1 MGVCKRVLL
10 FQPTLSC
17 YLSHRKKCCIIQS
30 LACLLFLLSVSRPA
44 TAQTQPT
51 AQAQPSEQTQSASPY
66 FSATPI
72 SSTFRESS
80 PYWQQQ
86 VNYIIDVT
94 LNDRERTLDGFLKIQ
109 YHNQSPD
116 TLSFI
121 WFHVWPNAFKNDGTA
136 FSEQLLGNGR
146 TDFYFS
152 DQEQKGYINRLDFRV
167 NGAEARMEDHP
178 LYIDII
184 KVVLP
189 TPLPPGGLITITTPF
204 HEKLPYNFSR
214 GGFRDKGFQITQW
227 YPKPAVYDQKGWH
240 PIPYLDQGE
249 FYSEYGNFDVRITLP
264 KDYVVGATGEL
275 QDSPGKQETGIQKSA
290 ASDNQSSITKNNA
303 LPVTQQ
309 SKSNNQHNSKSLTQN
324 AKSNTQ
330 HNPPTNTK
338 PNSRPFLHHPKSNN
352 QDNPPAPNQNSTTN
366 TQNNNP
372 PATKT
377 LRYLQEN
384 VHDFAWFASKRYR
397 VDHDTLQLR
406 SGRIIDVYSFYI
418 PSAESAWNHSVSYIK
433 QAVRYRSGLIGEYPF
448 NVVSAAEIGMG
459 EPGGMEYPTITGITA
474 QTSGKELD
482 MLIEHEVGHNWFYAI
497 LGTNERMYPWMDEG
511 INTYYDNRYEALY
524 YPPAPP
530 PQPANKNWIMRKM
543 PENIDRLLIDNLA
556 KQRLDQPISTA
567 SEDFT
572 AQNYDLIA
580 YSKTAF
586 WMRQLEDSLGT
597 PLFDQCMQEYYRRW
611 QFKHPYPED
620 FRAILEQTAHRDL
633 NTPFALL
640 DIKGPV
646 TPYPAHKKLKPTF
659 LFSARNTDKFNYIN
673 IGPAIGYN
681 NYDQFMIGALI
692 HNYNLPPSAFRFFL
706 APLYAT
712 GSHQLNGIGGLS
724 YSWYPHEPARVHQVE
739 IGVTGARFST
749 LSSADSNGNK
759 IFGGFCKVVPTARLY
774 FTPPSPRSTLQRWIE
789 WKTYLIGENALG
801 KYVLKTA
808 DSNYYP
814 TPGKYIFRYLNQ
826 LSLDIA
832 DNRVLYPY
840 KAQLQFQQGAQFYR
854 INLTGNYF
862 FNYAGGGGMD
872 FRLFAAKFGYLGG
885 GNSSSYDLS
894 IYQPKLTAVRGN
906 EDYTYSNYFIGRNE
920 YTGTASQQ
928 IMMRDGDLKLRTDL
942 FQGLQ
947 GRSDNWVSSINLSST
962 LPYSII
968 PRWLPLKVFVDV
980 GTYAEAWQNNPPT
993 SKFLYVGGLELS
1005 LLKNIF
1011 HVYAPLFYSSDFSS
1025 QLKTVPDQ
1033 NSFFKKLSFSI
1044 DIQNFSLH
1052 RSLGNIPL

>member
-1 MGVCKRVLL
+1 MGVCKRFLL
-10 FQPTLSC
+10 FQQAMV
-17 YLSHRKKCCIIQS
+17 YL
-30 LACLLFLLSVSRPA
+30 LLLLSISRPVL
-44 TAQTQPT
+44 AQTSS
-51 AQAQPSEQTQSASPY
+51 PSPEGSSPHSTQQNP
-66 FSATPI
+66 
-72 SSTFRESS
+72 S

-94 LNDRERTLDGFLKIQ
+94 LNDKERTLDGFLKLQ

-116 TLSFI
+116 TLYYI

-152 DQEQKGYINRLDFRV
+152 RQEQKGYINHLDFRV
-167 NGAEARMEDHP
+167 NGAIARMEDHP

-184 KVVLP
+184 KILLP
-189 TPLPPGGLITITTPF
+189 SPLAPGGEITITTPF

-214 GGFRDKGFQITQW
+214 GGYRDKGFQITQW

-240 PIPYLDQGE
+240 PLPYLDQGE

-275 QDSPGKQETGIQKSA
+275 QDNPGRQETGRLQSTFSGNKSSTNTQP
-290 ASDNQSSITKNNA
+290 ASKTKKNPPPNTRHSITSVQHNTRSSAKNTKSNKKNN
-303 LPVTQQ
+303 PPSSTQNDA
-309 SKSNNQHNSKSLTQN
+309 SNSLSPYNNPSPSNNQ
-324 AKSNTQ
+324 
-330 HNPPTNTK
+330 
-338 PNSRPFLHHPKSNN
+338 
-352 QDNPPAPNQNSTTN
+352 
-366 TQNNNP
+366 NNNS

-384 VHDFAWFASKRYR
+384 IHDFAWFASKRYR
-397 VDHDTLQLR
+397 VDHDTLQLH

-418 PSAESAWNHSVSYIK
+418 PSATSVWQQSVKYIK
-433 QAVRYRSGLIGEYPF
+433 QAVRFRSDLIGEYPF
-448 NVVSAAEIGMG
+448 NVVSAAEISMG
-459 EPGGMEYPTITGITA
+459 SPGGMEYPTITGITA
-474 QTSGKELD
+474 QSSGKELD
-482 MLIEHEVGHNWFYAI
+482 MVIEHEVGHNWFYAI
-497 LGTNERMYPWMDEG
+497 LGSNERRYPWMDEG
-511 INTYYDNRYEALY
+511 INTYYDNRYEALH
-524 YPPAPP
+524 YPATAPSNAVAPP
-530 PQPANKNWIMRKM
+530 LHHPSGPNRPPPHRENKDWLMRKM
-543 PENIDRLLIDNLA
+543 PENIDRLQIDNLA
-556 KQRLDQPISTA
+556 KRRLDQPISTS

-586 WMRQLEDSLGT
+586 WMRQMEDSLGS
-597 PLFDQCMQEYYRRW
+597 PLFDQCMQEYFRHW
-611 QFKHPYPED
+611 QFKHPYPDD
-620 FRAILEQTAHRDL
+620 FRSILETTAHRDL
-633 NTPFALL
+633 NKQFALL
-640 DIKGPV
+640 DSKGPV
-646 TPYPAHKKLKPTF
+646 TPFPAHKKIKPTF
-659 LFSARNTDKFNYIN
+659 LFSARNTDKYNYIN

-681 NYDQFMIGALI
+681 TYDHFMVGALI
-692 HNYNLPPSAFRFFL
+692 HNYNLPPTHFQFFM

-712 GSHQLNGIGGLS
+712 NSHQLNGTGGLS
-724 YSWYPHEPARVHQVE
+724 YSWYPRDPSRIHKIE
-739 IGVTGARFST
+739 IGIAGSRFST

-759 IFGGFCKVVPTARLY
+759 IFGGFYKIVPTARFYLN
-774 FTPPSPRSTLQRWIE
+774 PPSPRSTLQRWVE
-789 WKTYLIGENALG
+789 WKTYLIGENELG

-814 TPGKYIFRYLNQ
+814 TPGKYDFRYLNQ
-826 LSLDIA
+826 LSLNIEEG
-832 DNRVLYPY
+832 RVLYPY

-862 FNYAGGGGMD
+862 FNYAGGGGMT

-885 GNSSSYDLS
+885 GNSNSYNLA

-920 YTGTASQQ
+920 YTGASSQQ

-947 GRSDNWVSSINLSST
+947 GRSDNWVSSINLCSS
-962 LPYSII
+962 LPYSIV
-968 PRWLPLKVFVDV
+968 PRWLPLKLFLDV
-980 GTYAEAWQNNPPT
+980 GTYSSAWQDNPPT

-1005 LLKNIF
+1005 LLKDIF
-1011 HVYAPLFYSSDFSS
+1011 HIYAPLFYSSDFSS

-1033 NSFFKKLSFSI
+1033 NTFLKKISFSI

-1052 RSLGNIPL
+1052 KFINNIPL